1 MDLRQLKTF
10 LHVAELGSLSRAAD
24 RLNTAQP
31 ALGRQIRLLEEEL
44 GGALFSRHGRGMV
57 LTDTG
62 SLLVERATAILRMVE
77 DTREELTASL
87 GAVSGAVSLGVPPTA
102 GEVISGR
109 LVERFL
115 RDYPQVTVRIVP
127 AFSGYLSEMLQRGEI
142 DLAVMY
148 QTSAIRHI
156 PAEPLIQE
164 TLFLVGAAGSELDL
178 EIPRDFASLA
188 DLPLV
193 LPGPRHGLRILLENA
208 ARQAGIVLR
217 VTVEADALQTLKEL
231 AARGLAHTVLPLPA
245 IHPDLRA
252 GTLRAAPIA
261 NPTLDRRLVLARS
274 IVRPASRAVR
284 VFADTLRAETADM
297 VRDGIWQGELLLDRA
312 PRSG

>member
-1 MDLRQLKTF
+1 MDLKQLRTF

-31 ALGRQIRLLEEEL
+31 ALGRQIRMLEEEL
-44 GGALFSRHGRGMV
+44 GGALFERHGRGMV

-62 SLLVERATAILRMVE
+62 TRLVERATAILRMVE

-102 GEVISGR
+102 GEVIAAR

-115 RDYPQVTVRIVP
+115 RDYPEVTVRIVP
-127 AFSGYLSEMLQRGEI
+127 AFSGYLMEMLQRGEI

-148 QTSAIRHI
+148 QTAAIRQI
-156 PAEPLIQE
+156 PTEPLIQE
-164 TLFLVGAAGSELDL
+164 TLHLVGAAASGLDL
-178 EIPRDFASLA
+178 ADPRDFAALA

-208 ARQAGIVLR
+208 ARQANMPLR

-231 AARGLAHTVLPLPA
+231 TARGLAHTVLPLPA
-245 IHPDLRA
+245 IHADIGA
-252 GTLRAAPIA
+252 GILRAAPIVR
-261 NPTLDRRLVLARS
+261 PTLNRRLVLARS
-274 IVRPASRAVR
+274 LVRPATNAVR
-284 VFADTLRAETADM
+284 VFAETLQAETSDM
-297 VRDGIWQGELLLDRA
+297 VRDGIWQGELLLGRA
-312 PRSG
+312 E

>member
-1 MDLRQLKTF
+1 MDLKQLKTF

-31 ALGRQIRLLEEEL
+31 ALGRQIRLLEDEL

-62 SLLVERATAILRMVE
+62 TLLVERATAILRMVE
-77 DTREELTASL
+77 DTREALTASL

-164 TLFLVGAAGSELDL
+164 TLFLVGAAGSDL
-178 EIPRDFASLA
+178 ELQASWDFASLA
-188 DLPLV
+188 ELPLV

-208 ARQAGIVLR
+208 ARQAGIALR

-245 IHPDLRA
+245 VHPDLRA
-252 GTLRAAPIA
+252 GTLRAAPIV

-284 VFADTLRAETADM
+284 VFADTLRAETSDM
-297 VRDGIWQGELLLDRA
+297 VRDGVWQGELLLDRPA
-312 PRSG
+312 

>member
-1 MDLRQLKTF
+1 MDLKQLKTF

-24 RLNTAQP
+24 RLHIAQP
-31 ALGRQIRLLEEEL
+31 ALGRQIRMLEEEL

-62 SLLVERATAILRMVE
+62 TLLVERATAILRMVE

-102 GEVISGR
+102 GEVIAGR

-115 RDYPQVTVRIVP
+115 RDYPEVTVRIVP
-127 AFSGYLSEMLQRGEI
+127 AFSGYLMEMLQRGEI

-148 QTSAIRHI
+148 LTAATQHI
-156 PAEPLIQE
+156 PTEPLIQE
-164 TLFLVGAAGSELDL
+164 TLLLVGSARSDLDL
-178 EIPRDFASLA
+178 DAPVDLA
-188 DLPLV
+188 TLATVPLV
-193 LPGPRHGLRILLENA
+193 LPGPRHGLRMLLENA
-208 ARQAGIVLR
+208 ARRADIALR

-245 IHPDLRA
+245 IHSELQA
-252 GTLRAAPIA
+252 GTLRAAPIVR
-261 NPTLDRRLVLARS
+261 PTLSRTLVLTRS
-274 IVRPASRAVR
+274 LIRPTSRAVR

-297 VRDGIWQGELLLDRA
+297 VRDGIWQGELLLDGA
-312 PRSG
+312 GAA

>member
-1 MDLRQLKTF
+1 MDLKQLRTF

-31 ALGRQIRLLEEEL
+31 ALGRQIRMLEEEL
-44 GGALFSRHGRGMV
+44 GGALFERHGRGMV

-62 SLLVERATAILRMVE
+62 TRLVERATAILRMVE

-102 GEVISGR
+102 GEVIAAR

-115 RDYPQVTVRIVP
+115 RDYPEVTVRIVP
-127 AFSGYLSEMLQRGEI
+127 AFSGYLMEMLQRGEI

-148 QTSAIRHI
+148 QTAAIQQI
-156 PAEPLIQE
+156 PTEPLIQE
-164 TLFLVGAAGSELDL
+164 TLHLVGAVGSGLDL
-178 EIPRDFASLA
+178 ADPRDFAALA

-208 ARQAGIVLR
+208 ARQADMPLR

-231 AARGLAHTVLPLPA
+231 TARGLAHTVLPLPA
-245 IHPDLRA
+245 IHADIGA
-252 GTLRAAPIA
+252 GILRAAPIVR
-261 NPTLDRRLVLARS
+261 PTLNRRLVLARS
-274 IVRPASRAVR
+274 LVRPATNAVR
-284 VFADTLRAETADM
+284 VFAETLQAETSDM
-297 VRDGIWQGELLLDRA
+297 VRDGIWQGELLLGRA
-312 PRSG
+312 E